1 MLMSKTTV
9 AVSQETKEM
18 LRKLGNKGESYD
30 TIIRTL
36 IEEVGWKKLD
46 DRWNRILEEDEFIPL
61 EKL

>member
-1 MLMSKTTV
+1 MSKTTV
-9 AVSQETKEM
+9 AVSRETKEM
-18 LRKLGNKGESYD
+18 LQKLGKKGESYD

-46 DRWNRILEEDEFIPL
+46 DRWNTILEEDEFIPL